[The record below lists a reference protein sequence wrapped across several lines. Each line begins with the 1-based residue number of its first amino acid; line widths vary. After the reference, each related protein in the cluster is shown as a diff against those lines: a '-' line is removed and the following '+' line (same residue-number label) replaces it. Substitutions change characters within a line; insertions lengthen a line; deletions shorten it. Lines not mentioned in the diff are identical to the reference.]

1 MAIIDSKGRLFG
13 KLSLLDIGAGLIILM
28 VLVGIL
34 VVPGESGQSIA
45 QSGSSV
51 KPVEVDTLVLGLSA
65 KDPDRLFQAGDKTN
79 FIIRNQ
85 PYGEVMIKGVQTLPR
100 SLAFG
105 LPDGSVNIVEETRE
119 EYQYSRNLLFTLE
132 GSGRMTSK
140 GPLLGNVPIKVGTPV
155 ELEGE
160 LYTFRASV
168 IDVRVGE

>member
-13 KLSLLDIGAGLIILM
+13 KLSLLDIGAGLVILM
-28 VLVGIL
+28 VIVGIL
-34 VVPGESGQSIA
+34 VVPGDSGQSIA

-51 KPVEVDTLVLGLSA
+51 KAVEVDALVLGLSA

-85 PYGEVMIKGVQTLPR
+85 PYGEVEIKNIQALPR
-100 SLAFG
+100 SLMFG
-105 LPDGSVNIVEETRE
+105 LPDGSTSVVDERRE
-119 EYQYSRNLLFTLE
+119 EYQYSRNLLFTLQ
-132 GSGRMTSK
+132 GSGRLTDK

-155 ELEGE
+155 ELEGP

-168 IDVRVGE
+168 IDVRVNQ

>member
-13 KLSLLDIGAGLIILM
+13 KLSLLDIGAGIVILM
-28 VLVGIL
+28 VLIGIL

-45 QSGSSV
+45 QSGNSV

-65 KDPDRLFQAGDKTN
+65 KDPSRLFKAGDTTN
-79 FIIRNQ
+79 FVIRNQ
-85 PYGEVMIKGVQTLPR
+85 PYGEVTIKAIEELPR
-100 SLAFG
+100 SVMFG
-105 LPDGSVNIVEETRE
+105 LPDGGTNIVPEQRE

-132 GSGRMTSK
+132 GQGRQTAK

-155 ELEGE
+155 ELEGP

-168 IDVRVGE
+168 IDVRVGQ

>member
-1 MAIIDSKGRLFG
+1 MAIVDAKGRLFG
-13 KLSLLDIGAGLIILM
+13 KLSLLDLGAGLVILM
-28 VLVGIL
+28 VLIGIL

-45 QSGSSV
+45 QSGSSI
-51 KPVEVDTLVLGLSA
+51 KPVEVDTLVLGLNA
-65 KDPDRLFQAGDKTN
+65 KDPDRLFKAGDKTN

-85 PYGEVMIKGVQTLPR
+85 PYGEVEIQNIEILPR

-105 LPDGSVNIVEETRE
+105 LPDGSASIVDESRE
-119 EYQYSRNLLFTLE
+119 EYQYSRNLLFTLK
-132 GSGRMTSK
+132 GTGRLTSK

-155 ELEGE
+155 EMEGQ

>member
-1 MAIIDSKGRLFG
+1 MAIIDAKGRLFG
-13 KLSLLDIGAGLIILM
+13 KVSLLDIGAGLVILM

-45 QSGSSV
+45 QSGDSV
-51 KPVEVDTLVLGLSA
+51 KPVEVDALVLGLSA
-65 KDPDRLFQAGDKTN
+65 KDPDKLFKAGDKTN

-85 PYGEVMIKGVQTLPR
+85 PYGEVKIKEIEALPR

-105 LPDGSVNIVEETRE
+105 LPDGGTNIVNEQRE

-132 GSGRMTSK
+132 GSGRLTGK

-155 ELEGE
+155 ELEGP

>member
-1 MAIIDSKGRLFG
+1 MAIVDAKGRLFG
-13 KLSLLDIGAGLIILM
+13 KLSLIDIGAGLVILM

-45 QSGSSV
+45 QSGASV
-51 KPVEVDTLVLGLSA
+51 KPVEVDVLVLGLSA
-65 KDPDRLFQAGDKTN
+65 RDPDKLFQAGDKAS

-85 PYGEVMIKGVQTLPR
+85 PYGEVTIDSIQTLPKTIV
-100 SLAFG
+100 LG
-105 LPDGSVNIVEETRE
+105 LPDGTPAVVDEPRE
-119 EYQYSRNLLFTLE
+119 ESQFSRNFLFTLE
-132 GSGRMTSK
+132 GKGRLTDK

-155 ELEGE
+155 ELEGP